1 MELDIN
7 QVAVDMLNAV
17 NQKIRNLKHLN
28 IAVVGKTGVG
38 KSTLINSVFREN
50 LAETGIGRPVTTEIR
65 KISKP
70 GYPLSIYDTPGFELG
85 QDKQKQ
91 IRTELLSEIKKGI
104 RSGNVDKAVHCIWY
118 CVNAASSR
126 IEPEEVRWLKEFSE
140 ENRITQVPVV
150 VVLTQSCFRKR
161 AAALKTEIEKY
172 NLDII
177 GIVPVLAQDVNFDED
192 YTCKAYGLE
201 TLIEMMGDCLPEEL
215 QDTLQNVQ
223 IVSLKAKKKRAHA
236 IVAGSVTAAF
246 GEGFVPIPL
255 ADSAML
261 IPTQVAMIA
270 SVTAVFGMNISKSI
284 LTGFVSSVLG
294 AGGATVVGKT
304 IAGNLLKLVPGAGTA
319 VGGTISA
326 VTAGLITTALGEAY
340 ISLMSKLYTGE
351 ISKERLDNVT
361 GEELAA
367 FLREEMQKE
376 KEKEESMAG

>member
-7 QVAVDMLNAV
+7 QIAVDMLNAV

-104 RSGNVDKAVHCIWY
+104 RSGNVDEAVHCIWY

-201 TLIEMMGDCLPEEL
+201 TMGDCLPEEL

>member
-1 MELDIN
+1 
-7 QVAVDMLNAV
+7 
-17 NQKIRNLKHLN
+17 
-28 IAVVGKTGVG
+28 
-38 KSTLINSVFREN
+38 
-50 LAETGIGRPVTTEIR
+50 
-65 KISKP
+65 
-70 GYPLSIYDTPGFELG
+70 
-85 QDKQKQ
+85 
-91 IRTELLSEIKKGI
+91 
-104 RSGNVDKAVHCIWY
+104 
-118 CVNAASSR
+118 
-126 IEPEEVRWLKEFSE
+126 
-140 ENRITQVPVV
+140 
-150 VVLTQSCFRKR
+150 
-161 AAALKTEIEKY
+161 
-172 NLDII
+172 
-177 GIVPVLAQDVNFDED
+177 
-192 YTCKAYGLE
+192 
-201 TLIEMMGDCLPEEL
+201 
-215 QDTLQNVQ
+215 
-223 IVSLKAKKKRAHA
+223 
-236 IVAGSVTAAF
+236 
-246 GEGFVPIPL
+246 
-255 ADSAML
+255 ML